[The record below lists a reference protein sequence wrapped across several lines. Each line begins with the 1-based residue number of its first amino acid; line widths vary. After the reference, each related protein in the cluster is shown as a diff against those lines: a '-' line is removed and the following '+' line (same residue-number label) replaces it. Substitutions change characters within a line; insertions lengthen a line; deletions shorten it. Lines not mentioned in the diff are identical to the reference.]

1 MLVTSVVNAVRS
13 TGPFHSIEESPRAIF
28 EPVAGS
34 EWSKV
39 HAEAQGR
46 HSLKD
51 VVAEMP
57 PEVEKRKETH
67 SAAARSLINPMR
79 AGFVDRKWRKFSI
92 EDFEPCYQIHRG

>member
-1 MLVTSVVNAVRS
+1 MTFLVRANVGHLSCERRAIHR
-13 TGPFHSIEESPRAIF
+13 PFHSIEESPRAIF

-57 PEVEKRKETH
+57 PEVREALGDTFRGSTITDQ
-67 SAAARSLINPMR
+67 SDARRLR
-79 AGFVDRKWRKFSI
+79 
-92 EDFEPCYQIHRG
+92 